1 MTFEHDYSKQA
12 DLNADTRYYYSFII
26 ALLFL
31 CIFDALVVLIREIIS
46 CKCCEIL
53 YHHKQD
59 LWPYFDV

>member
-1 MTFEHDYSKQA
+1 MTFEHVNLKHA
-12 DLNADTRYYYSFII
+12 DLNADTRYYYSLII
-26 ALLFL
+26 TLFF